1 VTKRGLL
8 GALRRRPLPA
18 WWSDAKLGIF
28 IHWTPAS
35 VPGFA
40 APPPAPGQPLVHVPG
55 QPLASQ
61 YTEWYENALRFPA
74 SAATAHHR
82 ATYGTRPYAAFAD
95 DFVAGLAHWDPDD
108 WAAQFAA
115 AGARYVVLVTKHHDG
130 FCLWPSQVPNPQ
142 RSAWQTE
149 RDVVGEL
156 AAAVRA
162 RGLRFGLYYSGGLD
176 WTFDDRPIG
185 TLGDMLAAVPSQP
198 AYADY
203 AEAQVRELI
212 ERYRPSVLWNDI
224 VWPFGGDRL
233 WRLFADYYKAVPD
246 GVVNDRWMP
255 RSAAFGVFRTR
266 VGRELFDRAALRCT
280 SQGRTVPPA
289 PPHFDVRTPEYSSFD
304 APQRWPWETCRGMDH
319 SFGYNRASTP
329 EDFLS
334 RAELLSMFVDVVAM
348 GGNLLLNV
356 GPRGEDATIPEP
368 QRQRLGWLG
377 AWMDTGSGA
386 LVGTRPWVRQTATS
400 PEGHDLRFTARDD
413 DVYVIVLDGP
423 NGSLTVTDVAVA
435 PGGEVCRV
443 DGEPLRWSTRADGA
457 VVVDLGTSPGVASGA
472 WPLALRVSRAVA
484 RPR

>member
-1 VTKRGLL
+1 MSRRGLL
-8 GALRRRPLPA
+8 GVLKRRPLPT

-40 APPPAPGQPLVHVPG
+40 APPPTPGQPLAYLPG

-82 ATYGTRPYAAFAD
+82 ATYGTRPYAAFAE
-95 DFVAGLAHWDPDD
+95 DFVAGLEHWDPDD

-130 FCLWPSQVPNPQ
+130 FCLWPTSVANPH
-142 RSAWQTE
+142 RRHWATE
-149 RDVVGEL
+149 GDVVGEL
-156 AAAVRA
+156 AEAVRA
-162 RGLRFGLYYSGGLD
+162 RGMRFGVYYSGGLD

-185 TLGDMLAAVPSQP
+185 TLGDMLAAVPSDP

-224 VWPFGGDRL
+224 VWPFGGERL
-233 WRLFADYYKAVPD
+233 WRLFADYYAAVPD

-266 VGRELFDRAALRCT
+266 VGRSLFDRAALRST
-280 SQGRTVPPA
+280 TQGRTVPPA

-319 SFGYNRASTP
+319 SFGFNRASA
-329 EDFLS
+329 EVDFLE
-334 RAELLSMFVDVVAM
+334 RDELLSMFVDIVAM

-356 GPRGEDATIPEP
+356 GPRGEDATIPDL
-368 QRQRLGWLG
+368 QRERLGWLG
-377 AWMDTGSGA
+377 EWMATGAGA
-386 LVGTRPWVRQTATS
+386 LIGTRPWVRQATTS
-400 PEGHDLRFTARDD
+400 PEGHRLRYTAREDA
-413 DVYVIVLDGP
+413 VHVVVLDGP
-423 NGSLTVTDVAVA
+423 DGPLTLEDLAVA
-435 PGGEVCRV
+435 PGGDVQSV
-443 DGEPLRWSTRADGA
+443 DGTPVSWSTRPDGA
-457 VVVDLGTSPGVASGA
+457 VVVDLHAPRDGSSGGRPVAFT
-472 WPLALRVSRAVA
+472 VTRAVA
-484 RPR
+484 RSR